1 MGRQSI
7 SALIASF
14 RENYQGLLRF
24 LTRRTGNADRAA
36 DLAQGNCLRLA
47 TLQPANLDT
56 EGSRAPVYRV
66 AGSLAIDALRREG
79 RIATGFVFLET
90 GEGGADP
97 ARSAEASVPAPTA
110 RNK

>member
-1 MGRQSI
+1 MGRQGI

-14 RENYQGLLRF
+14 RENYQDLLRF
-24 LTRRTGNADRAA
+24 LTRRTGNADRAT
-36 DLAQGNCLRLA
+36 DLAPGNCLRLA

-66 AGSLAIDALRREG
+66 AGSLAIDTLRREG

-97 ARSAEASVPAPTA
+97 ARSVEASVPAPTA